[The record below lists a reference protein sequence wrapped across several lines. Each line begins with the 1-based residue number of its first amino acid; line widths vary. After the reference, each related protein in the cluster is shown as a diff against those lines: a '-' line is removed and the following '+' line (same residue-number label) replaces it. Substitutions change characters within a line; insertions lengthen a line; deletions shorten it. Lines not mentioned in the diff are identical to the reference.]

1 MVSTRRKLL
10 ESIHSKSA
18 TVVTLKLLQ
27 DSISE
32 ETGKSIGF
40 NTLRRFFGLL
50 PSRQPSYRT
59 WSVLDEYLKAK
70 HVLSFNVS
78 REFMQA
84 WAPTH
89 ALNGILSRH
98 SQSALFDFLLKWHG
112 TDQYPFLLGRATV
125 HFISTR
131 NVDMLEYLYSSDA
144 LFKNR
149 AAFSEY
155 LGEIVG
161 TLLRDLPWSHHEE
174 LRTAFDLHH
183 FRESIFYFFVDYLH
197 LGGYYG
203 QTLRRFE
210 PRSDEEALFLRCILG
225 YHKWLQGEEVPSISM
240 RRPKDLQ
247 SLFPVLAGR
256 YVGYLALEKKVSTL
270 ELREAYIRPLCQ
282 FHNAN
287 LLLFETIPALLFLK
301 DFDTLKWVYDS
312 YYEELYELDHWFAY
326 QSMNVFLIGE
336 ALLYLS
342 EGNLRRAKVMFDSI
356 QIELTTSSYFHYVHL
371 FHCVVAYNLH
381 RSLGASDAVLE
392 DILQTQENLVRQT
405 GFARFSRA
413 FTMGYLD

>member
-1 MVSTRRKLL
+1 
-10 ESIHSKSA
+10 
-18 TVVTLKLLQ
+18 
-27 DSISE
+27 
-32 ETGKSIGF
+32 
-40 NTLRRFFGLL
+40 
-50 PSRQPSYRT
+50 
-59 WSVLDEYLKAK
+59 
-70 HVLSFNVS
+70 
-78 REFMQA
+78 
-84 WAPTH
+84 
-89 ALNGILSRH
+89 
-98 SQSALFDFLLKWHG
+98 
-112 TDQYPFLLGRATV
+112 LLGRATI

-131 NVDMLEYLYSSDA
+131 NVSMLQYLYSSDA

-197 LGGYYG
+197 LDGYYG

-240 RRPKDLQ
+240 RRPKGLQ

-256 YVGYLALEKKVSTL
+256 YVGYLALEKKVSNL

-287 LLLFETIPALLFLK
+287 LLLFETIPALLWLR
-301 DFDTLKWVYDS
+301 DFDTLRWVYDS
-312 YYEELYELDHWFAY
+312 FYEELYELDHWFAY

-342 EGNLRRAKVMFDSI
+342 EGNLRRAKVVFDSI

-381 RSLGASDAVLE
+381 RRLGASDAVLE

-413 FTMGYLD
+413 FTEEYID